1 MTRKSYLA
9 GAALALALATPAAA
23 ATHLDTDGSVLG
35 GVSAGQAKEVCV
47 TPTVTAS
54 NAYGANYV
62 VGAVSS
68 SGLLSFANALPPSG
82 GGVIQSV
89 YVQVAKVESMGFTF
103 TPFSAATTGTT
114 WTEDAVASI
123 NAADVKLPRG
133 AISLSGSSVL
143 GTHTTAFATQ
153 LAQAINTGSTT
164 LLGVLTANG
173 PLTNNFGSSSDLTI
187 CVDLIQFP

>member
-1 MTRKSYLA
+1 MKRIS
-9 GAALALALATPAAA
+9 LALAATLALAGPATAA
-23 ATHLDTDGSVLG
+23 NHLDTDGSLLG
-35 GVSAGQAKEVCV
+35 GVSAGQVKEVCV

-54 NAYGANYV
+54 NAYGTNYV

-82 GGVIQSV
+82 GGAIQSV
-89 YVQVAKVESMGFTF
+89 YVQAAKVETMGFTF

-114 WTEDAVASI
+114 WTEDAVANI
-123 NAADVKLPRG
+123 NSADVKLPRG

-143 GTHTTAFATQ
+143 GTHTTASATQ
-153 LAQAINTGSTT
+153 LGQAINTGSTT

-173 PLTNNFGSSSDLTI
+173 ALTNQFGSTSDLTI
-187 CVDLIQFP
+187 CVDVIQFP